1 MKKLLLLALS
11 AIMFASC
18 GNKAVP
24 EGGPK
29 YTEAEVAEQS
39 KKVNEYLDRK
49 FDEAIDRN
57 PEAASSLGLR
67 SHYGDWSDRSD
78 ENAKRELEIQRANI
92 DTLRKN
98 FKLDAL
104 DEQTAL
110 SVRLTEEELKRSEDD
125 YKWRFHGYW
134 ISKMGGEHNDIP
146 AFLVN
151 VHKVDSLPDA
161 EAYIS
166 RLKKLDKVFDQVLWQ
181 MKKREELGVIPP
193 KFSFDYVTNDM
204 KAMMN
209 GFTKTDESNVLLTDF
224 SGKVD
229 KLSIDKDAKDKLKA
243 EAKAVI
249 ASTVKDSYQKLF
261 DYWTTLDKKVE
272 KSEGAWALPDGD
284 AYYQYCLRHN
294 TTTNITPDSIFET
307 GVREVARI
315 KGEMQEIMKEV
326 KYKNDSLQDFFAF
339 MRTAPQF
346 KYSNDAKGRA
356 ELIKESNSYLDTIKL
371 VYLSKLFN
379 HIPKA
384 PLIVKAVEKFREKS
398 AAGAFY
404 EDPAEDGSR
413 PGRFYVSLYNMNDEP
428 KYQMEALCYHE
439 GIPGHHMQIALA
451 QELKSV
457 PKFRRHGG
465 NTAYVEGWALYSEKI
480 PKEVGLYQDPY
491 SDFGR
496 LSMEIF
502 RAARLVVDA
511 GIHYKHWSRQQAI
524 DYMLQN
530 TANAPGDCK
539 AEIERYF
546 LWPGQATG
554 YKIGMLKI
562 LQLRSKAQTAL
573 GDKFDI
579 RQFHDVVLMN
589 GSVPL
594 TVLEE
599 LVDKWIAKVK
609 DEKKEEKKAS

>member
-1 MKKLLLLALS
+1 MKKLLLLALTG
-11 AIMFASC
+11 IILTSC
-18 GNKAVP
+18 NTKAT

-29 YTEAEVAEQS
+29 YTEAEIAEQS

-49 FDEAIDRN
+49 FDEAVDRN
-57 PEAASSLGLR
+57 PEMASTLGLR
-67 SHYGDWSDRSD
+67 SHYGDWTDRSD
-78 ENAKRELEIQRANI
+78 DYARHEIEIQRATI
-92 DTLRKN
+92 DTLKRN

-104 DEQTAL
+104 DEQTTL
-110 SVRLTEEELKRSEDD
+110 SVRLAEEDLKHAEED
-125 YKWRFHGYW
+125 YKWRFHNYW

-151 VHKVDSLPDA
+151 VHKIDSVSDA
-161 EAYIS
+161 QAYIS

-181 MKKREELGVIPP
+181 MQKREELGILPP
-193 KFSFDYVTNDM
+193 KFSFKYVSDDM
-204 KAMMN
+204 KAMID
-209 GFTKTDESNVLLTDF
+209 GFAKTDDSNILLTDF

-243 EAKAVI
+243 EAKTII
-249 ASTVKDSYQKLF
+249 ASTVKDSYQKLY
-261 DYWTTLDKKVE
+261 DYWTALDKKVE
-272 KSEGAWALPDGD
+272 KSEGVWSLPDGD
-284 AYYQYCLRHN
+284 AFYRYCLHHH
-294 TTTNITPDSIFET
+294 TTTNKTPDEIFET
-307 GVREVARI
+307 GEKEVARI
-315 KGEMQEIMKEV
+315 KGEMKAIMKQV
-326 KYKNDSLQDFFAF
+326 NYKNDSLQDFFAF
-339 MRTAPQF
+339 MRSDTQF
-346 KYSNDAKGRA
+346 KYSNDDKGRA
-356 ELIKESNSYLDTIKL
+356 ELIAASNSYLDTIKI
-371 VYLSKLFN
+371 VYLNKLFN

-451 QELKSV
+451 QELKSL

-480 PKEVGLYQDPY
+480 PKEMGLYQDPY

-539 AEIERYF
+539 AEVERYF
-546 LWPGQATG
+546 TWPGQATG

-562 LQLRSKAQTAL
+562 LELREKAKAAL
-573 GDKFDI
+573 ADKFDI

-589 GSVPL
+589 GAVPL
-594 TVLEE
+594 NVLEE
-599 LVDKWIAKVK
+599 LVDKYIDQV
-609 DEKKEEKKAS
+609 KKAKMPA

>member
-11 AIMFASC
+11 GIVMASC
-18 GNKAVP
+18 NNPG

-29 YTEAEVAEQS
+29 YNQAEIADQS
-39 KKVNEYLDRK
+39 KKVNDFLDRK
-49 FDEAIDRN
+49 FDEAVNRS
-57 PEAASSLGLR
+57 PEAASSLGLHT
-67 SHYGDWSDRSD
+67 HYGDWTDRSD
-78 ENAKRELEIQRANI
+78 EFATHELEIQRANV
-92 DTLRKN
+92 DSLKKN

-110 SVRLTEEELKRSEDD
+110 SVRLAEEDLKRAEED

-134 ISKMGGEHNDIP
+134 ISQMGGEHNDIP

-151 VHKVDSLPDA
+151 VHKIDTLSDA

-181 MKKREELGVIPP
+181 MKKREELGVLPP
-193 KFSFDYVTNDM
+193 KFTFEYVTNDV
-204 KAMMN
+204 KAFMD
-209 GFTKTDESNVLLTDF
+209 GCSKTDASNILLTDF

-243 EAKAVI
+243 EAKTVI
-249 ASTVKDSYQKLF
+249 ATTVKDSYQKLY
-261 DYWTTLDKKVE
+261 DYWTDLDKKVE
-272 KSEGAWALPDGD
+272 KSDGVWAMPDGD

-294 TTTNITPDSIFET
+294 TTTNISPDSIFET
-307 GVREVARI
+307 GQREVARI
-315 KGEMQEIMKEV
+315 KGEMHAIMKQV
-326 KYKNDSLQDFFAF
+326 GFKSDSLQDFFKF
-339 MRTAPQF
+339 MRTDKRF
-346 KYSNDAKGRA
+346 KYSNDDKGRA
-356 ELIKESNSYLDTIKL
+356 ELIAQSNSYLDTIKF
-371 VYLSKLFN
+371 VYLKKLFN

-384 PLIVKAVEKFREKS
+384 PLVVKAVEKFREKS

-413 PGRFYVSLYNMNDEP
+413 PGRFYVSLYNVNDQP
-428 KYQMEALCYHE
+428 RYQLEALCYHE

-465 NTAYVEGWALYSEKI
+465 NTAYVEGWALYSEKV
-480 PKEVGLYQDPY
+480 PKEMGLYQDPY

-511 GIHYKHWSRQQAI
+511 GIHYKHWTHEQAI
-524 DYMLQN
+524 DYLLQN

-539 AEIERYF
+539 HEIERYF
-546 LWPGQATG
+546 CWPGQATG

-562 LQLRSKAQTAL
+562 LALRTKAQDAL

-589 GSVPL
+589 GAVPL
-594 TVLEE
+594 NVLEE
-599 LVDKWIAKVK
+599 LVDKYIAKVQK
-609 DEKKEEKKAS
+609 EKKAS

>member
-1 MKKLLLLALS
+1 MKKLLVLALS
-11 AIMFASC
+11 GVIMASC
-18 GNKAVP
+18 NTKNGDH
-24 EGGPK
+24 K
-29 YTEAEVAEQS
+29 YTEAEIAEQS

-49 FDEAIDRN
+49 FDEAVDRN
-57 PEAASSLGLR
+57 PEAASTLGLR
-67 SHYGDWSDRSD
+67 SHYGDWNDRSD
-78 ENAKRELEIQRANI
+78 ENAKHELDIQRASL
-92 DTLRKN
+92 DTLKKD

-110 SVRLTEEELKRSEDD
+110 SVRLAEEELKRAEEN
-125 YKWRFHGYW
+125 YKWRFHSYW
-134 ISKMGGEHNDIP
+134 ISQMGGEHTDIP

-161 EAYIS
+161 LAYVS

-181 MKKREELGVIPP
+181 LKKREELGILPP
-193 KFSFDYVTNDM
+193 KFTFEYVTNDV
-204 KAMMN
+204 KAMID
-209 GFTKTDESNVLLTDF
+209 GFGKTDASNVLLTDF
-224 SGKVD
+224 SGKID
-229 KLSIDKDAKDKLKA
+229 KLPIDKAAKDKLVA
-243 EAKAVI
+243 EAKTTI
-249 ASTVKDSYQKLF
+249 ATTVKDSYQKLY
-261 DYWTTLDKKVE
+261 DYWTALDKKAE
-272 KSEGAWALPDGD
+272 KSEGVWSQPDGD
-284 AYYQYCLRHN
+284 AYYKYCLRNN
-294 TTTNITPDSIFET
+294 TTTNISPDSIYET
-307 GVREVARI
+307 GLREVARI
-315 KGEMQEIMKEV
+315 KGEMKEIMKQV

-339 MRTAPQF
+339 MRTDKQF
-346 KYSNDAKGRA
+346 KYSNDDKGRA
-356 ELIKESNSYLDTIKL
+356 ELLAESNSYLDTIKL
-371 VYLSKLFN
+371 HYLAQLFN

-384 PLIVKAVEKFREKS
+384 PLVVKAVEKFREKS

-404 EDPAEDGSR
+404 EDPSEDGTR

-451 QELKSV
+451 QEQRSI

-465 NTAYVEGWALYSEKI
+465 NTAYIEGWALYCEKI
-480 PKEVGLYQDPY
+480 PKEIGLYKDPY

-511 GIHYKHWSRQQAI
+511 GIHYKHWTHQQAI
-524 DYMLQN
+524 DYLIQN

-539 AEIERYF
+539 HEIERYF
-546 LWPGQATG
+546 IWPGQATG

-562 LQLRSKAQTAL
+562 LALRDRARAAL
-573 GDKFDI
+573 GNKFDI

-589 GSVPL
+589 GAVPL
-594 TVLEE
+594 NVLEE

-609 DEKKEEKKAS
+609 DEKKGN

>member
-11 AIMFASC
+11 GIILASC
-18 GNKAVP
+18 GSKAIP
-24 EGGPK
+24 AGGPK
-29 YTEAEVAEQS
+29 YTEAEVSEQS

-67 SHYGDWSDRSD
+67 SHYGDWADRSD
-78 ENAKRELEIQRANI
+78 ENAKRELDIQRANI

-110 SVRLTEEELKRSEDD
+110 SVRLAEEELKRSEDD
-125 YKWRFHGYW
+125 YKWRFHTYW
-134 ISKMGGEHNDIP
+134 VSKMGGEHNDIP

-151 VHKVDSLPDA
+151 VHKVDSLSDA
-161 EAYIS
+161 QAYLS

-181 MKKREELGVIPP
+181 LKRREELGVIPP

-204 KAMMN
+204 KAMMT
-209 GFTKTDESNVLLTDF
+209 GFSKTDESNVLLTDF
-224 SGKVD
+224 SAKVD
-229 KLSIDKDAKDKLKA
+229 KLSIEKDAKDKLKA
-243 EAKAVI
+243 EAKTII
-249 ASTVKDSYQKLF
+249 ASTVKDSYQKLY
-261 DYWTTLDKKVE
+261 DYWTALDKKVE

-315 KGEMQEIMKEV
+315 KGEMKDIMKQV

-339 MRTAPQF
+339 MRSDKQF
-346 KYSNDAKGRA
+346 KYSNDDKGRA
-356 ELIKESNSYLDTIKL
+356 ELIRSSNSYLDTIKL
-371 VYLSKLFN
+371 IYLNKLFN
-379 HIPKA
+379 HVPKA

-562 LQLRSKAQTAL
+562 LQLRAKAQTAL

-589 GSVPL
+589 GAVPL

-599 LVDKWIAKVK
+599 LVDKYIEKAKG
-609 DEKKEEKKAS
+609 EKKG